1 MKAVERGSRIERRRK
16 QKPEALLDPGATI
29 AVHNCFSTDS
39 NPNVVLYNDQNK
51 PMSTR
56 TTSLERRMFMKWAAA
71 APVFGAIAWQ
81 GISRKLLGANA
92 ETGNVYQRIG
102 VRPLINA
109 RGTWTY
115 LSGSLILPEVR
126 QAMDAAS
133 RQFVDLFELQ
143 AAVGKRLAALSGAE
157 SGMITSGSAGAM
169 AAATAACIAGTDPRK
184 IWQLP
189 DTTGMKNEVVMLG
202 GRIAFDSAIRLA
214 GAKLVIANSLDDLSS
229 AINTQT
235 AMVYTTWRDDRL
247 QKALAITKNKN
258 IPLLLDDAAGI
269 PPFENL
275 SRYASL
281 GVDLYC
287 FSGGKGM
294 RGPQCSGVL
303 LGRKHLIDAALKN
316 YNPNEGSIC
325 RAMKVGKEEIIGML
339 TAIETWKKIDV
350 SALNREWNNKVQRI
364 AKLVETVP
372 GVTTKIYV
380 PEEGNSYPT
389 LQVNWDERTF
399 QLTVAQCDQQ
409 LRAGEPRIE
418 VLTNNNPSLVSAV
431 EEGTPTGKHEAPKDQ
446 LEIVSMT
453 LQDGEDLI
461 IGRRLREILTAAKAQ
476 K

>member
-1 MKAVERGSRIERRRK
+1 MFVRWVSAV
-16 QKPEALLDPGATI
+16 
-29 AVHNCFSTDS
+29 
-39 NPNVVLYNDQNK
+39 
-51 PMSTR
+51 
-56 TTSLERRMFMKWAAA
+56 
-71 APVFGAIAWQ
+71 PVFGAILWQ
-81 GISRKLLGANA
+81 EMSQKLAA
-92 ETGNVYQRIG
+92 ATGDVKNVYQRIG
-102 VRPLINA
+102 VRPLING

-115 LSGSLILPEVR
+115 LSGSLMLPEVR

-169 AAATAACIAGTDPRK
+169 AAATAACIAGSDPKK

-214 GAKLVIANSLDDLSS
+214 GAKLVVASTLAELPA
-229 AINTQT
+229 AINSQT
-235 AMVYTTWRDDRL
+235 AMVYTTWRDDKL
-247 QKALAITKNKN
+247 TQALAITKKANV
-258 IPLLLDDAAGI
+258 PLLLDDAAGI

-275 SRYASL
+275 SRYAKL

-303 LGRKHLIDAALKN
+303 LGRKELIDAALKN
-316 YNPNEGSIC
+316 YNPNEGAIC

-339 TAIETWKKIDV
+339 TALETWQGLDLN
-350 SALNREWNNKVQRI
+350 ALNREWNTRVQRI

-372 GVTTKIYV
+372 GVTTRIYV
-380 PEEGNSYPT
+380 PDEGNSYPT
-389 LQVNWDERTF
+389 LQVNWDEKAF

-409 LRAGEPRIE
+409 LRAGTPRIE
-418 VLTNNNPSLVSAV
+418 VLTNYNPSMVEAV
-431 EEGTPTGKHEAPKDQ
+431 EEGVGNGKHEPPKDQ
-446 LEIVSMT
+446 MEIVSMT

-461 IGRRLREILTAAKAQ
+461 IGRRLREILNAARARK
-476 K
+476 

>member
-1 MKAVERGSRIERRRK
+1 VS
-16 QKPEALLDPGATI
+16 Q
-29 AVHNCFSTDS
+29 
-39 NPNVVLYNDQNK
+39 Q
-51 PMSTR
+51 
-56 TTSLERRMFMKWAAA
+56 RRMFMKWMAA
-71 APVFGAIAWQ
+71 APVWGAVAWQ
-81 GISRKLLGANA
+81 NASQKLSAAAKG
-92 ETGNVYQRIG
+92 GSNVYERIG

-115 LSGSLILPEVR
+115 LSGSLMMPEVR
-126 QAMDAAS
+126 AAMDAAS

-169 AAATAACIAGTDPRK
+169 AAATAACMAGTDPAK

-189 DTTGMKNEVVMLG
+189 DTTGMKSEVVMLG
-202 GRIAFDSAIRLA
+202 GRIAFDSAIRLT
-214 GAKLVIANSLDDLSS
+214 GAKLRVVKELSELPS
-229 AINTQT
+229 ALNDQT
-235 AMVYTTWRDDRL
+235 AMVYTTWRGDSL
-247 QKALAITKNKN
+247 PKALEITQRAKV
-258 IPLLLDDAAGI
+258 PLLLDDAAGI

-275 SRYASL
+275 SRYAKT

-316 YNPNEGSIC
+316 YNPYEGSVC

-339 TAIETWKKIDV
+339 TAVETWQKIDL
-350 SALNREWNNKVQRI
+350 SALNREWNTRVQRI

-372 GVTTKIYV
+372 GVSTKIYI

-389 LQVNWDERTF
+389 LKVIWDEGKLG
-399 QLTVAQCDQQ
+399 LTVAQCDEQ

-418 VLTNNNPSLVSAV
+418 VLTSSNPSMVPAA
-431 EEGTPTGKHEAPKDQ
+431 EEGNDGKHEAPKNQ

-453 LQDGEDLI
+453 LQNGEDLLV
-461 IGRRLREILTAAKAQ
+461 GRRLREILNAARAKS
-476 K
+476 